1 MEEMWKDVVGYEDLF
16 KISNLGNLYSKRS
29 NKLLKQYKHKHGY
42 MCVATKIGGRF
53 GRNVCFKIHR
63 LVANAFID
71 NPNNKPY
78 VNHIDSNKANNNVN
92 NLEWVTAKENTAH
105 AIKSGTISLQDIR
118 DRNKIHRSL
127 SDCVVM
133 YIRSVHTPYDSEF
146 GVIGLAK
153 KFNVS
158 RRVIS
163 DIVNKKTYLDV
174 M

>member
-1 MEEMWKDVVGYEDLF
+1 MEEVWKDVVGYEDLF

-29 NKLLKQYKHKHGY
+29 NKILKQRKHKGY
-42 MCVATKIGGRF
+42 MHVATKIGGRF

-105 AIKSGTISLQDIR
+105 AIESGTISLQDIR
-118 DRNKIHRSL
+118 DRNKVNRSL
-127 SDCVVM
+127 PDEVVV
-133 YIRSVHTPYDSEF
+133 YIRSVYVPYSEEF
-146 GVIGLAK
+146 GGKGLAK
-153 KFNVS
+153 KFSVS
-158 RRVIS
+158 NKVIS
-163 DIVNKKTYLDV
+163 SIVLGRTYLDLI
-174 M
+174 